1 MSEGEV
7 RSRLAEAG
15 WESVVFEGSSYWRS
29 PEHRERKHRQRTSSF
44 REHPYPPLTSFPSI
58 ARYAAEGRPDDRNGS
73 GAMLA

>member
-29 PEHRERKHRQRTSSF
+29 PGTGRM
-44 REHPYPPLTSFPSI
+44 YPQEPAYDVLRRSQVEK
-58 ARYAAEGRPDDRNGS
+58 EGET
-73 GAMLA
+73 